1 MFLRLRHTPHIF
13 PPVLPPPRASN
24 PTFNPVKT
32 FEREG
37 LPSELLSPNSD
48 PSRSIQL
55 KSVDWMSSTQGSGP
69 RGGSRERG
77 VSPILDQPSFSPVE
91 LRARQ
96 APRLA
101 SLGHPY
107 RQSEDDPEC
116 GTTPS
121 SVSYGRNA
129 RPQLPELIWSPVCAP
144 KS

>member
-1 MFLRLRHTPHIF
+1 MSLRLRHTPHIF
-13 PPVLPPPRASN
+13 PPVLPLPRASN

-55 KSVDWMSSTQGSGP
+55 KSVDWLSSTQGSGAAAG
-69 RGGSRERG
+69 RGW
-77 VSPILDQPSFSPVE
+77 VSPTPDQPSFSPVG

-101 SLGHPY
+101 GLGHPY

-121 SVSYGRNA
+121 SISCGRNPK
-129 RPQLPELIWSPVCAP
+129 PQLPEIIWSPVCAP